1 MTYIDNV
8 IQSLCSVYQ
17 NIAMNTQKTT
27 VITIRVESQL
37 KQEAEELFRS
47 LGLNLSTA
55 CNIFLRKAVAT
66 QQIPFTVGV
75 SSPNEETV
83 HAMEE
88 ALRISKSKT
97 GKAFENVDDLM
108 KDLNS

>member
-1 MTYIDNV
+1 M
-8 IQSLCSVYQ
+8 YQ

-27 VITIRVESQL
+27 VMTIRVETQL
-37 KQEAEELFRS
+37 KQEAEELFKS

-66 QQIPFTVGV
+66 RQIPFTVGI
-75 SSPNEETV
+75 SSRNEETV
-83 HAMEE
+83 RALEE
-88 ALRISKSKT
+88 ALRMSKNKT
-97 GKAFENVDDLM
+97 GKTFENVDDLL

>member
-1 MTYIDNV
+1 
-8 IQSLCSVYQ
+8 
-17 NIAMNTQKTT
+17 MNTQKTT
-27 VITIRVESQL
+27 VMTIRVETQL
-37 KQEAEELFRS
+37 KQEAEELFKS

-66 QQIPFTVGV
+66 RQIPFTVGI
-75 SSPNEETV
+75 SSPNKETM

-88 ALRISKSKT
+88 ALRMAKNKT
-97 GKAFENVDDLM
+97 GKNFENVDDLL